1 MKIPQRKAGP
11 GVGGGRGN
19 RDRCRNCDVLEA
31 RFVRKPYYDQ
41 KIHDAKQTLRE
52 VKRELRNKVRELRNK
67 REKMNLIL
75 LTVIDICDTGSPK
88 MNRRAIEEKIEVSL
102 ARKSRHMSRRNPTF
116 VAENVNLAN
125 TIASLVDRYREK
137 VGEFSIDLDEE
148 DEEE

>member
-1 MKIPQRKAGP
+1 MPDCSKGLKSRGNGRSGP

-88 MNRRAIEEKIEVSL
+88 MNRRAIEEKIE
-102 ARKSRHMSRRNPTF
+102 NPTF

>member
-31 RFVRKPYYDQ
+31 R
-41 KIHDAKQTLRE
+41 IHDAKQTLRE